1 MDTQIHDD
9 FFKTIVDWAKKPA
22 PRDPPA
28 VFLYGPP
35 GIGKTTLAHRALETA
50 GLRVVEWNA
59 SQHRHKAA
67 VSEALEPLLLSSNIT
82 DYFNEKG
89 HKSLGIILDEIDG
102 MSVGDKGGLSE
113 LLRLVKEYKGSNAIV
128 CISNEWQEKRYAGF
142 LRWCKALQ
150 ICTPTPMD
158 IIPMIEQTI
167 GNSNIDKEEI
177 RTLAIELQQTHCGD
191 LRKILQS
198 LREMAPEYKRGRMSL
213 NEIREILRYGPVERS
228 SLGTNRVRRS
238 ETIKTALNNLL
249 SGSMDT
255 MAEIPLNNN
264 DLNLAGLHLHESLPK
279 WLNKNEKNTYKGFA
293 IYNELMNPITTSDR
307 LDYYTFFNQ
316 HWSLFSVT
324 YQIKLQSVN
333 IKFFAGKDSV
343 IPNNDTNDEKRK
355 NIKWN
360 DADISYTSVLSKQSW
375 LYNQFRYLCEMR
387 EIIQKEFNQYDGG
400 IEGVFWIG
408 GLAIQNRKLNG
419 HTQVGEQS
427 DSTRFERCLKA
438 LELPTVPPMP
448 FC

>member
-1 MDTQIHDD
+1 MDNHIHED
-9 FFKTIVDWAKKPA
+9 FYKTIVAWAKTPA

-35 GIGKTTLAHRALETA
+35 GIGKTTLAHRALEDA

-67 VSEALEPLLLSSNIT
+67 VSEALEPLLQSSNIT
-82 DYFNEKG
+82 DYFHEKG
-89 HKSLGIILDEIDG
+89 HRALGIVLDEIDG

-150 ICTPTPMD
+150 ICTPTPND
-158 IIPMIEQTI
+158 ILPMISMTL
-167 GNSNIDKEEI
+167 GIDSIKNAELQV
-177 RTLAIELQQTHCGD
+177 LAAELQQTHSGD

-198 LREMAPEYKRGRMSL
+198 LREMAPEYKYGRMTL
-213 NEIREILRYGPVERS
+213 DEMREILRNGPIERS

-249 SGSMDT
+249 TGSMDT
-255 MAEIPLNNN
+255 LAEIPLNNN

-279 WLNKNEKNTYKGFA
+279 WLNKNEKNSAKSFA
-293 IYNELMNPITTSDR
+293 VYSGLMNPITTSDR
-307 LDYYTFFNQ
+307 LDYYTFFYQ
-316 HWSLFSVT
+316 HWSLFTVT
-324 YQIKLQSVN
+324 YQVKLQSVN
-333 IKFFAGKDSV
+333 IKLFEGEEPLINRELNPSINVKWTDS
-343 IPNNDTNDEKRK
+343 
-355 NIKWN
+355 
-360 DADISYTSVLSKQSW
+360 DIAYTAVLSKQSW

-387 EIIQKEFNQYDGG
+387 EIVQKEFSHYDGG

-408 GLAIQNRKLNG
+408 GIALQNRSLGAPVN
-419 HTQVGEQS
+419 VGS
-427 DSTRFERCLKA
+427 CADATRFERCLRA
-438 LELPTVPPMP
+438 LVLPTVPPMP
-448 FC
+448 FAV